1 MIGAKQMNMMT
12 GGYMLQYNILIYAVL
27 IVLTLLV
34 FLLTGYLM
42 GRKTVTDTPLFEK
55 KFNPKDNKEP
65 EPDEIMRCLQEKG

>member
-1 MIGAKQMNMMT
+1 
-12 GGYMLQYNILIYAVL
+12 MLQYNILIYAVL
-27 IVLTLLV
+27 IILTLLV

-65 EPDEIMRCLQEKG
+65 EPDEVMRCLKED